1 MSRRSSAPRNQL
13 LVDFS
18 ETDLNKLQGQ
28 YHRTEGAKRAYT
40 KKTKGLIFRDKEEI
54 ERLQHEREEHLRSLR
69 VSQSSFNRWTD
80 ASVVQ
85 DLTAKLACRDRID
98 EELEAEKAK
107 VASLKDQILK
117 WERKLAG
124 QKNGQGTT
132 QLTIKLDKGNLQR
145 RTCLIENK
153 LHRGHKCF
161 NEMMTRNGELREELK
176 ILQVERKQFLH
187 VQSRLEKELHAI
199 QKVISNLRTKCTEAF
214 NASVNIQERQ
224 RMLTGQNDKDVTQYI
239 KEKSNLER
247 EMSRS
252 RNFEAFLDIK
262 AVARTHRRKVKYKQL
277 ESTELGQED
286 FEEAIKKILT
296 ETEESDLDKLVRN
309 FIQMEEQNY
318 TLLKFV
324 NYQQSEAETI
334 RRQISQLCKERAI
347 FVAEEQRQQE
357 QHQALRKKISIKQEE
372 IEKQLGGYQHRVDVF
387 EKLLDQ
393 LKDGVKSLLQISYES
408 SVIQLVSSD
417 GGEDENIV
425 ESLRRVENRVN
436 ELLALQSFL
445 HFQENVEQW
454 DIDSLSTIAVQLLG
468 KNPPAVNLNTVAAT
482 SAPGDDPNVVESV
495 LLEANGPV
503 NRNDLLTLV
512 NKRIQR
518 RRKTD

>member
-107 VASLKDQILK
+107 VASLKDQ
-117 WERKLAG
+117 
-124 QKNGQGTT
+124 
-132 QLTIKLDKGNLQR
+132 
-145 RTCLIENK
+145 
-153 LHRGHKCF
+153 GHKCF